1 LSLLLLLVACGS
13 GKVESAPSA
22 SSSGQQELPTMEL
35 ELQGT
40 RVTVEIAD
48 SDHERAQ
55 GLMYRESLDAD
66 HGMLFVYPDEDL
78 RYFWMKDTPL
88 PLSIAFFDADGMIVN
103 ISDMRP
109 LSEQTTPS
117 KIAAQYALEMNQGW
131 FRSHGV
137 RTGQTVTGLP
147 TTWED

>member
-1 LSLLLLLVACGS
+1 
-13 GKVESAPSA
+13 
-22 SSSGQQELPTMEL
+22 MEL

-48 SDHERAQ
+48 SDDERAQ
-55 GLMYRESLDAD
+55 GLMYRESLEAD

-137 RTGQTVTGLP
+137 HTGQTVMGLP